1 MPRTIEHVLTF
12 PIAPRELY
20 EHYMDS
26 KKHSAMTGSKAIVGR
41 KVGGRFSAF
50 DGYCFGKNLALVPG
64 RLIVQTWRSTDW
76 RAGDLDSILMMEISK
91 APGGCR
97 LHLVH
102 ANLPDREAPG
112 IRKGWLEHYWTPLRA
127 LLKSTRKG

>member
-1 MPRTIEHVLTF
+1 MPKTVEHILKF
-12 PIAPRELY
+12 PIAPAELY
-20 EHYMDS
+20 DHYMDS
-26 KKHSAMTGSKAIVGR
+26 KKHAAMIGSKAVVSR

-50 DGYCFGKNLALVPG
+50 DGYCFGRNLVLVPG
-64 RLIVQTWRSTDW
+64 RLIVQTWRASNW
-76 RAGDLDSILMMEISK
+76 RKGNLDSLFMMEISK

-112 IRKGWLEHYWTPLRA
+112 IRKGWLEHYWTPLKKQLQAR
-127 LLKSTRKG
+127 T